1 MSVVVVSLHCQSTS
15 TPMFSVVTEDLLSVL
30 SELQEAVRHWPE
42 DGHPGQVSGCLD
54 LYPSCFLH
62 LCSN

>member
-1 MSVVVVSLHCQSTS
+1 
-15 TPMFSVVTEDLLSVL
+15 MFSVVTEDLLSVL